1 MHLHANQ
8 INPNAEL
15 NAVYAAA
22 KTAATPEAR
31 RTRKKVLE
39 LASKLAGESDSG
51 DACVVRLGA
60 HEQSQ
65 DQAKQQNQQN
75 QGNGKKPEERAD
87 FQDACNSIS
96 DWA

>member
-22 KTAATPEAR
+22 KAAVAREAG
-31 RTRKKVLE
+31 RTRKKLLE
-39 LASKLAGESDSG
+39 FASELAGESDSG

-60 HEQSQ
+60 HEQSK

-75 QGNGKKPEERAD
+75 QGNGKKPEERTD
-87 FQDACNSIS
+87 SKDARNSIS